1 VFAFLRG
8 AVALKGA
15 GAIALDV
22 GGVGYQV
29 HVPEPVQRRLAVG
42 QEVTLI
48 THCHIRE
55 DAFTIFGFL
64 REEEKR
70 VFDMLL
76 GVSGIGPKMAMAVV
90 SAMSVAEFGRAL
102 LESDVDAFTKIS
114 GVGKKTAQRI
124 VLEMKAKLGQDAELK
139 AIMGE
144 DAGSGDSG
152 DRDDVIDALLA
163 LGCTPGEA
171 KKAATGAR
179 RELGD
184 KAAPEDVVRAA
195 LRSLAR
201 VA

>member
-1 VFAFLRG
+1 MFAFLRG

-15 GAIALDV
+15 GTIALDV
-22 GGVGYQV
+22 NGVGYQI
-29 HVPEPVQRRLAVG
+29 HVPDPVLRRLAPG
-42 QEVTLI
+42 QEITLI

-64 REEEKR
+64 REEDKR

-76 GVSGIGPKMAMAVV
+76 GVSGIGPKLAMAVV
-90 SAMSVAEFGRAL
+90 SAMSVVEFGRAL
-102 LESDVDAFTKIS
+102 LESDVDAFTKIA

-139 AIMGE
+139 AILGE
-144 DAGSGDSG
+144 DADSANG
-152 DRDDVIDALLA
+152 HDRDDAIEALLA

-179 RELGD
+179 RDLGD
-184 KAAPEDVVRAA
+184 KAAAEDVVKAA

-201 VA
+201 V